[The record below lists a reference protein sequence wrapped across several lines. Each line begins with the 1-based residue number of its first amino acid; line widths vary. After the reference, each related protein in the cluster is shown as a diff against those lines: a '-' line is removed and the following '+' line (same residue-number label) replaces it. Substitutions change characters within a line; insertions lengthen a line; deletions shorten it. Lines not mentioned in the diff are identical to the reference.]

1 MMTELPQPS
10 RRTGIYILALGILIT
25 ITGETLRFLLESST
39 IEVSLTMVR
48 MLYDLSILF
57 SSDVGPGIVAW
68 GIGWLIASYR
78 RFERSYLYVVVAG
91 IFVMTTTFTLMRW
104 NIVES
109 PFLDFQGLLF
119 LYSLFYAV
127 GPMLLASGVVAGVF
141 VEQQR
146 QLSGGPDIIPSKD
159 VTLVSLLVASLF
171 FPYLAVMTPN
181 WWLLLWVC
189 VIWVVWHVFAPL
201 LANAV
206 VLGFR
211 PSKRAETRREYELRF
226 KREPAF
232 EHLTF
237 TSILSKAY
245 VPTAFGLGATFTLYR
260 FLKLTPF
267 YIPFTPGPFGTVA
280 DTTSYAIWAI
290 ALGALF
296 VGPVVWLL
304 NDAEISLVHRH
315 KSKIK
320 IPAVH
325 GFLIGMTKLY
335 GFVLGPFLFV
345 FLETE
350 RDYLLTFTL
359 LPLMLYTIF
368 MVSLAAT
375 LLYFVLS
382 RKRCMSHFLESL
394 SKESTPIEK

>member
-1 MMTELPQPS
+1 MIELPQPS
-10 RRTGIYILALGILIT
+10 RRTGIYIIVLGILIVA
-25 ITGETLRFLLESST
+25 TGEVVRFFLESST

-48 MLYDLSILF
+48 VLYDLSILF

-68 GIGWLIASYR
+68 GIGWLVASYR
-78 RFERSYLYVVVAG
+78 RFERSYLYAIVAG
-91 IFVMTTTFTLMRW
+91 IFVITTTFTLMRW
-104 NIVES
+104 NVIES
-109 PFLDFQGLLF
+109 PFLDFRGVLF

-127 GPMLLASGVVAGVF
+127 GPMLFASGVVAGVF
-141 VEQQR
+141 VERQR
-146 QLSGGPDIIPSKD
+146 QLSGGPNIIPSKD
-159 VTLVSLLVASLF
+159 VVLVIFLVVSLFL
-171 FPYLAVMTPN
+171 PYLAVLTPN

-189 VIWVVWHVFAPL
+189 VIWVVWHLFAPRV
-201 LANAV
+201 ANAV
-206 VLGFR
+206 ILGFR
-211 PSKRAETRREYELRF
+211 PSKRAVTRRDYELRF
-226 KREPAF
+226 KREPVL
-232 EHLTF
+232 EPLTF
-237 TSILSKAY
+237 TNILSKAY

-267 YIPFTPGPFGTVA
+267 YIPFAPGPFGTVA

-304 NDAEISLVHRH
+304 EDADISLYHRL
-315 KSKIK
+315 KKKIK

-368 MVSLAAT
+368 TVSLAAT
-375 LLYFVLS
+375 FLYLILS
-382 RKRCMSHFLESL
+382 RKRCMSRFLESL
-394 SKESTPIEK
+394 SKEPKYVE